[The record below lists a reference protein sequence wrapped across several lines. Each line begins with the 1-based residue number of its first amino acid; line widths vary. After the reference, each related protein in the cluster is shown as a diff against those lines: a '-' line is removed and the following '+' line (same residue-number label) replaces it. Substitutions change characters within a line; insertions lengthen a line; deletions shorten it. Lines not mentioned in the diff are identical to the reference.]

1 MERALYLDLAS
12 RLEAGNP
19 VAVATLVRAWGST
32 PREVGAKMLIDPEG
46 RIAGTI
52 GGGCGE
58 AEAWQVAREAMKGGN
73 PRLVHVNLTEDFD
86 DASGR
91 ICGGRLDVLVE
102 GLRPDSVRDR
112 ALARALREGCEEGR
126 ELALM
131 AVLGPTSSA
140 DWRRPE
146 AVAVSEGVA
155 GEVALG
161 TRLALVPPE
170 NLVGSLGDRQ
180 AEQALLEQARQA
192 LRQQK
197 PTVVSVDV
205 GGQPWDVFIDVMVPA
220 QELVI
225 AGAGHIARPLCRM
238 AALCGYRVTVVD
250 DRPEF
255 ADPAYFPE
263 AAEVVCRPFVEAFH
277 LLQAGPRTHVVLVTR
292 GHKHDEECLRA
303 LLGKAPAYLGM
314 IGSRRRTGAVFQ
326 ELEAEGVDPAW
337 LDRVHAP
344 IGIDLGAETPEE
356 IAVAILAEMI
366 AVRRGGQAPSLSL
379 RGSPQA

>member
-1 MERALYLDLAS
+1 MERALYLELAS

-19 VAVATLVRAWGST
+19 VAVATVVRTWGST
-32 PREVGAKMLIDPEG
+32 PREVGAKMLVDPQG

-58 AEAWQVAREAMKGGN
+58 AEVWQVAREALRGG
-73 PRLVHVNLTEDFD
+73 PSRLVHVNLTEDFD

-102 GLRPDSVRDR
+102 ALSPERTADR
-112 ALARALREGCEEGR
+112 ALAHALREGCEEGR

-131 AVLGPTSSA
+131 AVLGRTGSA
-140 DWRRPE
+140 ERNRPE
-146 AVAVSEGVA
+146 AVSVTVGEPGRVS
-155 GEVALG
+155 LG
-161 TRLALVPPE
+161 TRLALVAPE
-170 NLVGSLGDRQ
+170 GLVGSLDDPQ
-180 AEQALLEQARQA
+180 ADEALLDRVRQA
-192 LRQQK
+192 LVQQK
-197 PTVVSVDV
+197 PTVVPVEV
-205 GGQPWDVFIDVMVPA
+205 AGQSWDVFVDVLVPS

-255 ADPAYFPE
+255 ADPVDFPE
-263 AAEVVCRPFVEAFH
+263 AAEVVCRPFLEVFR

-303 LLGKAPAYLGM
+303 MVGKAPAYLGM

-326 ELEAEGVDPAW
+326 GLEAEGVDPAW
-337 LDRVHAP
+337 LDRVRAP

-366 AVRRGGQAPSLSL
+366 AVRRGGRAPSLSL
-379 RGSPQA
+379 RGRRP

>member
-19 VAVATLVRAWGST
+19 VAVATVVRTWGST
-32 PREVGAKMLIDPEG
+32 PREVGAKMLVDPQG
-46 RIAGTI
+46 RIAGTV

-58 AEAWQVAREAMKGGN
+58 AEVWQVAREALKGGP

-102 GLRPDSVRDR
+102 ALSPERVGDR
-112 ALARALREGCEEGR
+112 ALGQVLREGSEEGR

-131 AVLGPTSSA
+131 AVLGRSDRAEPKP
-140 DWRRPE
+140 PE
-146 AVAVSEGVA
+146 AVTVTV
-155 GEVALG
+155 GEPGGIGLG
-161 TRLALVPPE
+161 TRLVLVAPE
-170 NLVGSLGDRQ
+170 GLVGSLGDPQ
-180 AEQALLEQARQA
+180 ADQDLVDQVRQA
-192 LRQQK
+192 LIRQK
-197 PTVVSVDV
+197 PSVVSVRVD
-205 GGQPWDVFIDVMVPA
+205 GEPWDIFVDVLVPS

-238 AALCGYRVTVVD
+238 ASLCGYRVVVVD

-255 ADPAYFPE
+255 ADPVYFPE
-263 AAEVVCRPFVEAFH
+263 AAEVVCRPFLEVFR

-303 LLGKAPAYLGM
+303 MVGKIPAYLGM

-326 ELEAEGVDPAW
+326 GLEAEGVDPAW
-337 LDRVHAP
+337 LDRVRAP

-366 AVRRGGQAPSLSL
+366 AVRRGGGAPSLSL
-379 RGSPQA
+379 RGKTSR